1 MASEVEI
8 CNIALANIRAQSIN
22 SFNEGSLQA
31 QTCKLMYPILR
42 DQLFEDVAWSF
53 AHAVK
58 PLSLLTLEAFGWGYV
73 YQYPNDC
80 LRVNK
85 LIPNF
90 NGVRDNTFRYDNFRG
105 VREDVFGYNGK
116 VEYEIQ
122 NIDDVKVIVSDLAEL
137 RIDYRM
143 LVTDPNKFTNQFK
156 LTLAHLI
163 ASEIAVPIVGAE
175 MGRQLRSDSY
185 QIYTRYLAAAS
196 ASNSNQQYS
205 VVPESEF
212 ITTRR

>member
-8 CNIALANIRAQSIN
+8 CNIALANIRSKSIN
-22 SFNEGSLQA
+22 SLNENSLQA
-31 QTCKLMYPILR
+31 QTCKLMYPVLR

-58 PLSLLTLEAFGWGYV
+58 PLSLLTLESFSWGYV
-73 YQYPNDC
+73 YQYPTDC

-85 LIPNF
+85 LIPNLK
-90 NGVRDNTFRYDNFRG
+90 GVRDDT
-105 VREDVFGYNGK
+105 FGYEGK

-156 LTLAHLI
+156 LTLAYLL
-163 ASEIAVPIVGAE
+163 ASGIAVPIVGAE

-185 QIYTRYLAAAS
+185 QIYTQYLAAAS
-196 ASNSNQQYS
+196 ASNSNQQRS

-212 ITTRR
+212 ITIRR